1 MINDLLK
8 ACQESAERSTT
19 AKRRLGMLAK
29 AWEGVALKTGY
40 FQEHMK
46 AGEDDLLIRRSIRS
60 AIQVSSDLSQTRLIL
75 SPHDIA
81 AFSHHPLGD
90 QIHASDRE
98 KIRRGHHEDKPD

>member
-1 MINDLLK
+1 
-8 ACQESAERSTT
+8 
-19 AKRRLGMLAK
+19 MLAK

-46 AGEDDLLIRRSIRS
+46 AGEDDLMLRRSLRS
-60 AIQVSSDLSQTRLIL
+60 AIQVSSDLSQTRQTRLIL

-98 KIRRGHHEDKPD
+98 KIPPGHHEDKPD